1 MMTLQKPI
9 RVALVEDDA
18 DQRATFFRL
27 LQSAPA
33 LEAVGAFAS
42 SEEAETALPGLAPD
56 VALVDIGLPGQS
68 GIELVRALKPR
79 LAATQFMML
88 TVVDDPKRVFEALA
102 AGASGYLLKKTP
114 PAKVIEA
121 ILELHSGGAP
131 MSAQIARL
139 VVGHF
144 QQPPPASAADAI
156 LAPRERE
163 VLELLGQGLLYKEV
177 ADRLGI
183 SLSTVRT
190 HVERIYGKL
199 HVRNRVEALRKVGRV

>member
-1 MMTLQKPI
+1 MTTLQKPI
-9 RVALVEDDA
+9 RVVLVEDDA

-33 LEAVGAFAS
+33 LEGVAAFAN
-42 SEEAETALPGLAPD
+42 SEEAESALPGLAPD

-68 GIELVRALKPR
+68 DIDLVRALKPR
-79 LAATQFMML
+79 LPATQFMML

-114 PAKVIEA
+114 PGKVVEA
-121 ILELHSGGAP
+121 ILELHSGGVP

-144 QQPPPASAADAI
+144 QQLPPASAADAV

-163 VLELLGQGLLYKEV
+163 VLDLLGQGLLYKEV
-177 ADRLGI
+177 ADRLGV
-183 SLSTVRT
+183 SLHTVNT
-190 HVERIYGKL
+190 YIERIYDKL
-199 HVRNRVEALRKVGRV
+199 HVHNRTEAVAKFRRV